1 MADHAETK
9 SSPNRRN
16 RTRVKA
22 EKLPT
27 GMRKFRLD
35 FGSNEVYT
43 GTTIDASL
51 TSISFFVE
59 VPTNRIREHMVKLTS
74 ADKRIQMTQELV
86 YVKPVDPTHSRI
98 SFMLESDSTPEIYR
112 RILSKALKG

>member
-9 SSPNRRN
+9 DSSNRRN
-16 RTRVKA
+16 RTRVAA
-22 EKLPT
+22 EKLPP

-35 FGSNEVYT
+35 FGSNGVYI

-51 TSISFFVE
+51 TSISFSVE
-59 VPTNRIREHMVKLTS
+59 VPTNRIREHLVKLTS
-74 ADKRIQMTQELV
+74 ADKKIQMTQELV
-86 YVKPVDPTHSRI
+86 YVKPVDPAHSRI